1 MLRGYVLFTSIL
13 LGTVRDTRS
22 QEAGMKRV
30 EEVEDEIGYIQ
41 SLMLNTPPLASLKSS
56 YQDIEVYESSHFG
69 KVFLLDEC
77 LQLTER
83 DAPHYNEMLAH
94 VPMMEYLASRRSEAD
109 SESESE
115 PEPEPMRVLVIGG
128 GDGYVVSELLKHPH
142 IESIDHVELD
152 EEVINVSKRFFEWGS
167 VWEHEKVNLII
178 GDGAAFVEEQL
189 KKKEEGGKT
198 YHAII
203 QDASDPFYTDS
214 DGSLVI
220 LPSHVLYQNEHFQ
233 RMHKLLAPNRG
244 VLMFQAET
252 YNIPSNLEEIRNW
265 RHSLEQNGFEHVRY
279 GSISISTYPTGQIGF
294 FISHARDGNDEFV
307 CKSHTS
313 TSTCEEN
320 SPTSIS
326 SLADDK
332 MDRSGW
338 MDWNRIWASY
348 RELSGKTKYY
358 HPRIHRSSFD
368 LPLWVEEKVYGNV
381 E

>member
-1 MLRGYVLFTSIL
+1 MLRVYVLFSIL
-13 LGTVRDTRS
+13 FSAIRDTRS
-22 QEAGMKRV
+22 QEAGTKRV
-30 EEVEDEIGYIQ
+30 EEVEDEIGYVQ

-94 VPMMEYLASRRSEAD
+94 VPMMEYLASHRGDSDSDSETEAD
-109 SESESE
+109 SEL
-115 PEPEPMRVLVIGG
+115 EPMRVLVIGG

-152 EEVINVSKRFFEWGS
+152 EEVINVSKRFFEWAS
-167 VWEHEKVNLII
+167 AWEHEKVNLII
-178 GDGAAFVEEQL
+178 GNGATFVEDQL
-189 KKKEEGGKT
+189 KKKEAGGGIS
-198 YHAII
+198 YHVII

-214 DGSLVI
+214 NGSIVI
-220 LPSHVLYQNEHFQ
+220 LPSHVLYQDEHFQ

-265 RHSLEQNGFEHVRY
+265 RRSLEQIGFEHVRY

-294 FISHARDGNDEFV
+294 FVSHARDGNDEFV
-307 CKSHTS
+307 CESHMGADTSTDNS
-313 TSTCEEN
+313 TSTCQEN
-320 SPTSIS
+320 SHTSIS
-326 SLADDK
+326 SFADDDK
-332 MDRSGW
+332 MDKSGW
-338 MDWNRIWASY
+338 MDWNRIGASY
-348 RELSGKTKYY
+348 RKLSGKTKYY
-358 HPRIHRSSFD
+358 HPCIHRR
-368 LPLWVEEKVYGNV
+368 
-381 E
+381 